1 MKRIHENYKQ
11 LKRADEV
18 LIGFKI
24 CDIPGYL
31 NRANLLLNMNGYSY
45 FSQVDLTPGTLREVY
60 K

>member
-1 MKRIHENYKQ
+1 MKKTHENYKQ
-11 LKRADEV
+11 LKRYGEV

-24 CDIPGYL
+24 CDVPSYL
-31 NRANLLLNMNGYSY
+31 DRAHLEINLNGYSY